1 MRRLFL
7 LLLFVSLATAA
18 GGQSFNAPKS
28 KDGEN
33 RWVVV
38 INERSSDMLRL
49 YAARTTTS
57 DWEENILTRPILAG
71 SKMPVNFD
79 DGTGACYFDFR
90 AVFRDNRSVHMWKI
104 DVCTESYWRIT
115 D

>member
-7 LLLFVSLATAA
+7 LGLLASLAAAA
-18 GGQSFNAPKS
+18 GAQSFKPPKS
-28 KDGEN
+28 KDDEN

-49 YAARTTTS
+49 YGARSTTS
-57 DWEENILTRPILAG
+57 DWEENILTRPIPAG

-79 DGTGACYFDFR
+79 DGTGACTFDFR